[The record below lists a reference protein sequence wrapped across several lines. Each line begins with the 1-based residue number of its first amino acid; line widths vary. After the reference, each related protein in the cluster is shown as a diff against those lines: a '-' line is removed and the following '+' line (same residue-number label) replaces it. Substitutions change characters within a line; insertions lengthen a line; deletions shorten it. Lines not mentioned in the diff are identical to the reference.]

1 MKREGLDAFLAV
13 LAASPQR
20 LVADAAPEALSAH
33 VADALTVLP
42 LLEGREG
49 PLVDVGS
56 GAGLPGVPLLLA
68 RPDLTGLLVD
78 SRARRCEH
86 LREALAA
93 AGLDDRVR
101 VACARAEEL
110 GRGAERDAAGLVVAR
125 ALAPPPV
132 AVELCLPLLRPGGR
146 LVLQAGE
153 VDEGAVAAA
162 AEALGGRLEPVVAV
176 PGFERRTLV
185 PIAKVAPTPAG
196 FPRRVGEAARRPIVR
211 PAQ

>member
-20 LVADAAPEALSAH
+20 LVADASPEALAAH
-33 VADALTVLP
+33 VADARTLLP
-42 LLEGREG
+42 LLDGLDG

-56 GAGLPGVPLLLA
+56 GAGLPGIPLLLA
-68 RPDLTGLLVD
+68 RPDLEGVLLD
-78 SRARRCEH
+78 SRARRCAH
-86 LREALAA
+86 LEEAVAAADLAA
-93 AGLDDRVR
+93 RARV
-101 VACARAEEL
+101 VCARAEEH
-110 GRGAERDAAGLVVAR
+110 GRSAGRDAAGIVVAR

-153 VDEGAVAAA
+153 VDEEAVAAA
-162 AEALGGRLEPVVAV
+162 AEAVGGRLERIAAV